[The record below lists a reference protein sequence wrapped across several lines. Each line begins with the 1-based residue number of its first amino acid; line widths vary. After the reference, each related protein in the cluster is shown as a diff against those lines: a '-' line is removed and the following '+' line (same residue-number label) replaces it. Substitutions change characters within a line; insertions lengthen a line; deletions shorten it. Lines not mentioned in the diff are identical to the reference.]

1 MKRRVAACGAALGAF
16 WPLAARTQAARGTPR
31 IGVLSFGAPPV
42 PGGPPPP
49 EAAFFRALHALGY
62 VEGRSVAFEHRFAAG
77 SADRLVVFAA
87 ELAAANVDLIAAAG
101 PAARHAAMAATR
113 SIPIVTV
120 GGSDPVREGW
130 AQSLARPGGNV
141 TGLTVTFAEMG
152 AKRLE
157 LLKEAMPQ
165 LTRVAVLDTPSA
177 QPTWNDVLQQDLLS
191 SARRL
196 GLSLHTEQVRRPDDV
211 ARAFEAASNAGAQA
225 LLAFA
230 VDVVFDQRARVAELA
245 ASRRWPSISDF
256 APLAHSG
263 FLFSYGADLFDLA
276 RRAAGYADRILKGAR
291 PGELPIEQPAKF
303 QLVVNQKT
311 ARAIGLTLPPR
322 LLLQADEV
330 IE

>member
-1 MKRRVAACGAALGAF
+1 MNRREAACGAALGALL
-16 WPLAARTQAARGTPR
+16 PSATRAQPARAVPR
-31 IGVLSFGAPPV
+31 IGVLSFGAAPA

-49 EAAFFRALHALGY
+49 EAAFFQTLNALGY

-77 SADRLVVFAA
+77 RAEQLAAFAA
-87 ELAAANVDLIAAAG
+87 ELVALKVDLIAAAG

-113 SIPIVTV
+113 SIPIVAV

-157 LLKEAMPQ
+157 LLKEAMPR

-177 QPTWNDVLQQDLLS
+177 ERAWDDVLRQDLLA
-191 SARRL
+191 SARQL
-196 GLSLHTEQVRRPDDV
+196 GLSVQIHSVRRRDDL
-211 ARAFEAASNAGAQA
+211 AGAFEAAGAAGAQA
-225 LLAFA
+225 LLAYA
-230 VDVVFDQRARVAELA
+230 VDVVFEQRAQVAEMA
-245 ASRRWPSISDF
+245 ATRQWPSISDF
-256 APLAHSG
+256 ALLAHSG

-276 RRAAGYADRILKGAR
+276 RRAAVYADRILKGAR
-291 PGELPIEQPAKF
+291 PGEMPIEQPIKF
-303 QLVVNQKT
+303 QLVINQRT
-311 ARAIGLTLPPR
+311 ARTIRLTVPQR
-322 LLLQADEV
+322 LLLQADQV